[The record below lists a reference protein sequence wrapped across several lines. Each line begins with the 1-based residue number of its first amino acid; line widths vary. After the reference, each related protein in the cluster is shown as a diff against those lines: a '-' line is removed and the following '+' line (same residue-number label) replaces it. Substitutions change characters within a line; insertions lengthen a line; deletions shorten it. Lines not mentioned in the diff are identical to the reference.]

1 MSLWEDDVRP
11 GRVGIGELSTVRPM
25 VNPSPREVDSEPG
38 VPVTLVRS
46 LAHPQLTSGR
56 LAFEAR
62 MVERARSRNLRADA
76 SQRIFDVVGAAVAL
90 VLAAPVILGVAIAVR
105 VGSRGPVIYRQTRV
119 GRWGQSF
126 ECLKFRTM
134 VNGADARLARIL
146 LEDDEARAAF
156 ETDFKLANDPR
167 VTRLRRFLRWWSFDE
182 LPQPINV
189 LRGEMSLVG
198 PRPVVPE
205 ELGRYGD
212 YAQVVLQVRPGMTG
226 AWQVNGRNAISYMRR
241 VRLDVDY
248 ALNRTLA
255 MDIDIL
261 RRTLRCVLHP
271 EPSGPR

>member
-1 MSLWEDDVRP
+1 MHKL
-11 GRVGIGELSTVRPM
+11 GEPV
-25 VNPSPREVDSEPG
+25 VNPSSRGVDSEPG
-38 VPVTLVRS
+38 VPVTLVRA

-62 MVERARSRNLRADA
+62 MVQRARTRNLRADA
-76 SQRIFDVVGAAVAL
+76 SQRVFDVVLASVIL
-90 VLAAPVILGVAIAVR
+90 VLVAPVLLGVAIAVR

-119 GRWGQSF
+119 GRWGRSF

-134 VNGADARLARIL
+134 VNGADTRLAALL
-146 LEDDEARAAF
+146 LEDDQARAAF
-156 ETDFKLANDPR
+156 ETDFKLPNDPR
-167 VTRLRRFLRWWSFDE
+167 VTRLGRFLRLWSLDE
-182 LPQPINV
+182 LPQLINV

-226 AWQVNGRNAISYMRR
+226 AWQVNGRNSIPYTRR

-248 ALNRTLA
+248 ALNRSLA
-255 MDIDIL
+255 MDVDIL
-261 RRTLRCVLHP
+261 RRTFRSVLHP
-271 EPSGPR
+271 EPSVPR